1 MESLGVAG
9 GAGRRARRE
18 RGARIRPVTALD
30 PQEIERFRESFLYR
44 DEAFLVD
51 RVTAVLTQEKALHA
65 RLETTRA
72 FPYARLQRNDAHH
85 PPHVAGADLIAITGS
100 LGCLHAWLFHG
111 VRWQEGWVGFGN
123 RIHRADFKKLA
134 QLGPPLELVSRE
146 TRARVGE
153 RRIVLRCEFEF
164 RQSGE
169 VVYRGDQSA
178 MFLKSPD
185 LSITADTGDEA

>member
-1 MESLGVAG
+1 MS
-9 GAGRRARRE
+9 
-18 RGARIRPVTALD
+18 ALD
-30 PQEIERFRESFLYR
+30 PEELARFRESFLYR

-51 RVTAVLTQEKALHA
+51 RVTAVLTEEKTLRA

-85 PPHVAGADLIAITGS
+85 PPHVAGADFIAITGS
-100 LGCLHAWLFHG
+100 LGCLHAWLFYG
-111 VRWQEGWVGFGN
+111 VRWDEGWTGFGN

-134 QLGPPLELVSRE
+134 HLGPPLELGSRE

-153 RRIVLRCEFEF
+153 RRIMLRLEFEF
-164 RQSGE
+164 RQRGD

-185 LSITADTGDEA
+185 LSGAVETGDGE

>member
-1 MESLGVAG
+1 VS
-9 GAGRRARRE
+9 
-18 RGARIRPVTALD
+18 ALD
-30 PQEIERFRESFLYR
+30 PEKLAHFRGSFLYR

-51 RVTAVLTQEKALHA
+51 RVTAVLTEEKALRA
-65 RLETTRA
+65 QLETTRA

-85 PPHVAGADLIAITGS
+85 PPHVAGADLVAITGS

-111 VRWQEGWVGFGN
+111 VRWEEGWVGFGS
-123 RIHRADFKKLA
+123 RIHRADFKKLTR
-134 QLGPPLELVSRE
+134 LGPPLELASRE

-164 RQSGE
+164 RQSGDT
-169 VVYRGDQSA
+169 VYRGDQSA

-185 LSITADTGDEA
+185 LSSAVETRDRA